1 MNSSALPAPRI
12 AEAINRGGL
21 VGLAIGL
28 LVLVAIV
35 ASSAWQATR
44 NADALE
50 RVDRNVTTATLIKDV
65 LLAVDNCETSQRGYL
80 LTKEEP
86 YLAPFARS
94 KADLPDM
101 LDELDKRLPGSADVK
116 LLRDTVERKIAEL
129 THTVDLTRAGDAA
142 GALALVLTDVGR
154 VDMTQIRQIADTL
167 SINQQAELAR
177 QATGIR
183 DGGRQLIA
191 IDLVGLVLV
200 VGITVAIGT
209 GLRGYLAA
217 LARARAE
224 AASAYD
230 ELNRNNERLDET
242 VRIRT
247 ADLTAANDE
256 IQRFAYIVSHDLRSP
271 LVNIMGFTS
280 ELEQATATLVGFAQ
294 AADWPGPVREAALS
308 DIPEALRFIKAS
320 TSKMDR
326 LINAILKLSREG
338 RRTLTPEKLEMGP
351 LIEDMV
357 ASMRHQAKSK
367 EVDVTVGPMPTI
379 AADRVAIEQVF
390 GNVVDNA
397 LKYLKPDRP
406 GRIQITARTEGKM
419 AVFEIADNGRG
430 IAERDFE
437 RVFELFRRSGDQT
450 VPGEGIGL
458 AHVRALVRR
467 LGGSIDCASTLDV
480 GTTFTIKLPL
490 RGNASRKIEA

>member
-1 MNSSALPAPRI
+1 MNTLSPPAPRI
-12 AEAINRGGL
+12 TEAINRRGL

-28 LVLVAIV
+28 AVLVAIV
-35 ASSAWQATR
+35 ASSAWQAKR

-50 RVDRNVTTATLIKDV
+50 QVDRNVTTATLIKDV

-80 LTKEEP
+80 LTKQEP

-94 KADLPDM
+94 KADLPEM
-101 LDELDKRLPGSADVK
+101 LDELDRRLAGNPD
-116 LLRDTVERKIAEL
+116 LPQLRVTIERKIAEL
-129 THTVDLTRAGDAA
+129 TQTVDLTRTGDTA
-142 GALALVLTDVGR
+142 GAIALVLTDVGR
-154 VDMTQIRQIADTL
+154 VDMTEIRQIADRLAT
-167 SINQQAELAR
+167 NQQAELAR

-183 DGGRQLIA
+183 NGGRLLIA
-191 IDLVGLVLV
+191 IDIAGLVVV
-200 VGITVAIGT
+200 VGITVAIGI

-224 AASAYD
+224 AVRAYD

-294 AADWPGPVREAALS
+294 AADWPGPVREAAMS

-338 RRTLTPEKLEMGP
+338 RRTLTAEKLAMGP

-367 EVDVTVGPMPTI
+367 EVNVTVGPMPTI
-379 AADRVAIEQVF
+379 VADRVAIEQIF

-406 GRIQITARTEGKM
+406 GHIEITARTEGPM
-419 AVFEIADNGRG
+419 AVFGIADNGRG

-437 RVFELFRRSGDQT
+437 RVFELFRRSGDQN

-467 LGGSIDCASTLDV
+467 LGGGIDCASTLDV
-480 GTTFTIKLPL
+480 GTTFTITLPL
-490 RGNASRKIEA
+490 RGNVSRKIEA